1 MARILQCPGYIL
13 SHAELLK
20 GREIWITFFFLNIAG
35 RAGKSLIGKRPRRI
49 QTVDWPFLISNSPL
63 FFKNIM
69 TRTGQRAPK
78 LKFFRGSTHGNT
90 RRVSKEQRSN
100 VLKCHV
106 LTTAVNMF
114 VCGCFVLNF

>member
-1 MARILQCPGYIL
+1 MARMLQFPGYIF

-20 GREIWITFFFLNIAG
+20 GREIWVTFVFYFNIAG

-49 QTVDWPFLISNSPL
+49 QTVDWPFLIFNSPL

-90 RRVSKEQRSN
+90 RRVSKEQPQRLIRLYVVSWRPSRYLSQKAN
-100 VLKCHV
+100 P
-106 LTTAVNMF
+106 
-114 VCGCFVLNF
+114 